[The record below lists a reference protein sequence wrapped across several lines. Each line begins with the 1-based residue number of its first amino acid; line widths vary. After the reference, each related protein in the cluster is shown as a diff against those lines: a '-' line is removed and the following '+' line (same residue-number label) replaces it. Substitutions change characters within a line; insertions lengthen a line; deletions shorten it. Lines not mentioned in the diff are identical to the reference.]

1 MLNHVVVIGKV
12 YSMPIEKKDKKGNRE
27 ISFILQVERAFTES
41 DGSYVFDYVKVCP
54 WKGIAEQMKELCT
67 VGSMVAIKGRF
78 QCASV
83 DAKDVKLIA
92 EHISFI
98 SVNKK

>member
-12 YSMPIEKKDKKGNRE
+12 YSMPIEKKDKKGSRE
-27 ISFILQVERAFTES
+27 ISFILQVERPFTES

-67 VGSMVAIKGRF
+67 VGSIVAVKGRF

-83 DAKDVKLIA
+83 DARDIKLIA

-98 SVNKK
+98 SANKK

>member
-1 MLNHVVVIGKV
+1 MLNHVVLIGKV
-12 YSMPIEKKDKKGNRE
+12 YSMPIEKKNKKGSRE
-27 ISFILQVERAFTES
+27 ISFVLQIERPFTES
-41 DGSYVFDYVKVCP
+41 DGSYQFDYVKVCP

-67 VGSMVAIKGRF
+67 VGSMVAVKGRF
-78 QCASV
+78 HCSSV
-83 DAKDVKLIA
+83 DAKDVVVIA